1 MDDIKLF
8 LSKLDNEARQKDAHS
23 LLSLLESASGYKP
36 YLMGSIIG
44 FGHYHYQYESGREGE
59 SAVIAFSP
67 RKQHLV
73 VYIMPG
79 FEAYQQLLS
88 KLGKHKLGKSCLYIN
103 KLSDIN
109 LTVFTEIATH
119 SVKHMQQKYHCKAS

>member
-8 LSKLDNEARQKDAHS
+8 LSKLDNEARQKDANS

-44 FGHYHYQYESGREGE
+44 FGHYHYQYESGREGG